1 MTGAR
6 FDGVIKS
13 WNDERGFGFI
23 TPARG
28 DQEIFVHISAFG
40 PGSRRPQVNQRV
52 TFEVELN
59 RDGKK
64 RARDA
69 RFARTGSRAGSIAG
83 RLRAR
88 QRLATLLLLPAF
100 CALFLLVAIVW
111 RIPAWLGLVYLV
123 ASAIC
128 FAMYAID
135 KSAAVTGRWRVS
147 EQNLIVLGLVGG
159 WPDALLAQQLLRHKS
174 SKATFRAA
182 FWASV
187 AVNVVAFVAISG
199 LLARTSGR

>member
-1 MTGAR
+1 MTGVR

-23 TPARG
+23 TPTRG

-69 RFARTGSRAGSIAG
+69 RFAQAGSGGANIER

-88 QRLATLLLLPAF
+88 QRLATLLVLPAF
-100 CALFLLVAIVW
+100 CALFLVVAVIW
-111 RIPAWLGLVYLV
+111 RVPAWLGLVYV
-123 ASAIC
+123 GASVLC
-128 FAMYAID
+128 FALYAID

-147 EQNLIVLGLVGG
+147 EQNLIVLGLLGG
-159 WPDALLAQQLLRHKS
+159 WPGALLAQQLLRHKS

-199 LLARTSGR
+199 LLARASGR

>member
-6 FDGVIKS
+6 FDGVIKT

-28 DQEIFVHISAFG
+28 GQEIFIHISAFG

-69 RFARTGSRAGSIAG
+69 RFAQTGSSAVNIEG

-88 QRLATLLLLPAF
+88 QRLTTLLLLPAF
-100 CALFLLVAIVW
+100 CALFLVVAVVW
-111 RIPAWLGLVYLV
+111 RVPAWLGLVYLV
-123 ASAIC
+123 ASVMC
-128 FAMYAID
+128 FVLYAID

-147 EQNLIVLGLVGG
+147 EKNLIVLGLIGG
-159 WPDALLAQQLLRHKS
+159 WPGALFAQQLLRHKS

-187 AVNVVAFVAISG
+187 AVNVAAFVAISG